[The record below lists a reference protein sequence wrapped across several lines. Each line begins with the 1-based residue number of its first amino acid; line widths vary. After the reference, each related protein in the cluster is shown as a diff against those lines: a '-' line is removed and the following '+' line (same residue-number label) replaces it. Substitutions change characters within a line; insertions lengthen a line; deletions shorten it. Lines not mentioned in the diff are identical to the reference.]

1 MPLRQNC
8 ARHAAAFT
16 AKLFLRARGSSLCS
30 GTILDGQLCGM
41 SKIPDPRSVPELSDI
56 IIPAFIQKNN
66 IKVQRINALKH
77 QCAVL
82 FLQDIK

>member
-1 MPLRQNC
+1 
-8 ARHAAAFT
+8 
-16 AKLFLRARGSSLCS
+16 
-30 GTILDGQLCGM
+30 M